1 MVILALARNATAST
15 TLFYL
20 QVLKPFFVRQTTF
33 SAEDNGECSKTI
45 SFFFVCTYLHYIL
58 PMYEVW
64 SSSLILM
71 SWMKRYVCRP
81 SLREVE
87 LWLSLQVA
95 AACLKNRLANSTSY
109 NTLNTTNRQK
119 RAITMVDNISKLF
132 TLLSVRDGRGRRC
145 NERRGNNSQRLVMNA
160 FPTGKL
166 KRCETQHVSEF
177 GLQLQKLPNYS
188 RRGR

>member
-1 MVILALARNATAST
+1 MFENNFV
-15 TLFYL
+15 
-20 QVLKPFFVRQTTF
+20 FFVPTLHTAYVW
-33 SAEDNGECSKTI
+33 S
-45 SFFFVCTYLHYIL
+45 TYI
-58 PMYEVW
+58 W

-132 TLLSVRDGRGRRC
+132 TLPSVRDGRGRRC
-145 NERRGNNSQRLVMNA
+145 NERHGNNGQRLVMNT